1 MCDVCSFP
9 ESIKYHQMKHFKTF
23 KQSNY
28 LMAYLVQL
36 QSFITTTLY
45 YVCWDWN
52 RKLGQSW
59 VATEIAASA
68 SSYTLLWSSLLWKW
82 TIGKVFHYRY
92 IQNLRIGLFVKGPL
106 QQDCQLCPILL
117 KNELGKPV
125 KIAILEWWWKF
136 SVESF
141 CFVKGHYFLIKFPKF

>member
-1 MCDVCSFP
+1 MNS
-9 ESIKYHQMKHFKTF
+9 
-23 KQSNY
+23 
-28 LMAYLVQL
+28 LVQL
-36 QSFITTTLY
+36 KSFIPNTLY

-68 SSYTLLWSSLLWKW
+68 SSYTLLCSSLLWKW

-106 QQDCQLCPILL
+106 QQYCHLCLNSCPTRNWGSLSKWSLAVVKFQLLL
-117 KNELGKPV
+117 NL
-125 KIAILEWWWKF
+125 
-136 SVESF
+136 
-141 CFVKGHYFLIKFPKF
+141 FLIQFPKVVAFYLRLSSFFKQIDIFTFSQIDLVMGT

>member
-1 MCDVCSFP
+1 MNLCICSLVLESIYYFTVVCDLCSFLEIAP
-9 ESIKYHQMKHFKTF
+9 RKSSKETF
-23 KQSNY
+23 ENFWADQ
-28 LMAYLVQL
+28 LMNSLVQL
-36 QSFITTTLY
+36 QSFITNTLY

-68 SSYTLLWSSLLWKW
+68 SSYTLLCSSLLWKW

-106 QQDCQLCPILL
+106 QQDCQLCPI
-117 KNELGKPV
+117 
-125 KIAILEWWWKF
+125 
-136 SVESF
+136 S
-141 CFVKGHYFLIKFPKF
+141 CPKMN